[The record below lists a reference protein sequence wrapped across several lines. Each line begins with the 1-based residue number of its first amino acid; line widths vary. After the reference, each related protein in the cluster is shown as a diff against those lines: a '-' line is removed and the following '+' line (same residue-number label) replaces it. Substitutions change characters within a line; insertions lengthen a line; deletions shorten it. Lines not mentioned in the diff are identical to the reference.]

1 LSTEFFKIKTRR
13 REKSLKTLV
22 NFVWEIVEDQQG
34 LLWLAADQALVSLN
48 PVTEEFTAYPGAAE
62 ERRLAPLVKW

>member
-1 LSTEFFKIKTRR
+1 M
-13 REKSLKTLV
+13 

-34 LLWLAADQALVSLN
+34 LLWLAADQSLVSLN

>member
-1 LSTEFFKIKTRR
+1 M
-13 REKSLKTLV
+13 